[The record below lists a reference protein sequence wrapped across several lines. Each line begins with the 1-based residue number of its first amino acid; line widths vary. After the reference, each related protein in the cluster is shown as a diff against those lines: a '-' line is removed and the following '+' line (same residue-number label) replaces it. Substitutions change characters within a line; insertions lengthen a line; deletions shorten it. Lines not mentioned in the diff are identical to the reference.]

1 MTVLFGFWGGEI
13 FPKRFSPFCPI
24 LCHLLPPLLHHN
36 GGDERPP
43 SPSPRS
49 CPEVGYLRA
58 KIFAGPTFFLRKS
71 HPFPLYIVRRA
82 RRRRPKAVSSLWYP
96 FREKRSLDGD
106 GKGGG
111 MVYAR
116 TTRPLNLAPGG
127 RFRFRQKSGQ
137 AKTILFRIF
146 GELPEVAV

>member
-1 MTVLFGFWGGEI
+1 MTALFGFWGGEI

-43 SPSPRS
+43 SSSPRS
-49 CPEVGYLRA
+49 RPEVGYLRA
-58 KIFAGPTFFLRKS
+58 KFFAGPTFFLRKS

-106 GKGGG
+106 GRGGDG
-111 MVYAR
+111 LCPHDA
-116 TTRPLNLAPGG
+116 AI
-127 RFRFRQKSGQ
+127 K
-137 AKTILFRIF
+137 F
-146 GELPEVAV
+146 GPRWPVQVSPKIRASKNDTF